1 MLFFVYFSKSC
12 DKTLVLHFFGLKKC
26 EKDFLH
32 FDDSFLTSD
41 AWWFDNIRVNKCLE
55 ENITGKPDTFLRRA

>member
-1 MLFFVYFSKSC
+1 MFVKREKVTCEVSSMQCYFSKSC

-26 EKDFLH
+26 EKDFFH

-41 AWWFDNIRVNKCLE
+41 V
-55 ENITGKPDTFLRRA
+55 